1 MRTMKSPAS
10 RRSRSHTASPAF
22 KHRRERILAVAADL
36 FAERGYAATGIDEI
50 GEAAGITGGGVYRH
64 FPSKLEVFRAV
75 LEPMV
80 LHRAERLA
88 AIVGEARSPE
98 AALRLLVDNL
108 VDAILDDRS
117 ITGALW
123 RELRHLDVE
132 GRTWTDRIHAF
143 HTEEF
148 VRNLRAVRRMSKA
161 EALARTQALFGVSF
175 SAAEYDQTLP
185 REELRR
191 LLVAIGLDVLL
202 C

>member
-1 MRTMKSPAS
+1 MT
-10 RRSRSHTASPAF
+10 
-22 KHRRERILAVAADL
+22 RRERILAVAADL
-36 FAERGYAATGIDEI
+36 FAERGYAATGIDQI

-64 FPSKLEVFRAV
+64 FPSKLDVFRAV

-80 LHRAERLA
+80 RHRARRLA
-88 AIVGEARSPE
+88 AIVEEARSPE
-98 AALRLLVDNL
+98 DALRSMVDNL

-132 GRTWTDRIHAF
+132 GQTWTDRIHAF
-143 HTEEF
+143 HTKEF
-148 VRNLRAVRRMSKA
+148 VRNLRAVRRGMSKA
-161 EALARTQALFGVSF
+161 EALARTQTFFGVGF
-175 SAAEYDQTLP
+175 SAAEYEHELP

-191 LLVAIGLDVLL
+191 LLVSIGLDVLL